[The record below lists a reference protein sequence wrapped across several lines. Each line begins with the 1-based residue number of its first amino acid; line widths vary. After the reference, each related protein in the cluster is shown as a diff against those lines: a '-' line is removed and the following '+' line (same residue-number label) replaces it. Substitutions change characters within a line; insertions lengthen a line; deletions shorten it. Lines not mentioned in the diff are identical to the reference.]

1 MTATATEAIE
11 APRRAALPER
21 WTPSVGGWSAR
32 LLVLAAIFGAVIWV
46 TAIVPNYWADRI
58 SLAVI
63 FAIIG
68 LSLNIVLGYV
78 GQVSL
83 GHHGFVGIA
92 AFVAAY
98 YVSGSGDPGS
108 VARCSIDS
116 CSFGTFL
123 TATAIAA
130 LSGAVAAMLLGLI
143 ALRIKGL
150 YLALITL
157 AYGFVAERSIF
168 EIPFLT
174 RGGAGMPATR
184 PDGWATD
191 REFAF
196 LCFFFLSAVIF
207 VDWRLLRSKV
217 GRAILSIKHS
227 ESVAATYGINVTSYK
242 VLAFILSGLFAG
254 IAGSLLAFRAET
266 VVSNDFNFA
275 NALLW
280 VLMVVVGGL
289 GSRVGVIIGSA
300 FFALFP
306 FLIVLIGPLD
316 DFIRHTLGREP
327 DYFTIV
333 IGSALAILTIIQYPG
348 GIGEQ
353 ISPITRWLGGKRFTL
368 HEEGHGGHAEQPKAA
383 AATKERSGGLLA
395 KMGLHKHEE
404 STDGAGEESS
414 ALARAVERPTPGSGD
429 GSTTETPAASKSDQ
443 VEVPDVWGALVGKK
457 SGGNR

>member
-1 MTATATEAIE
+1 MATATEVMDAVPARTDE
-11 APRRAALPER
+11 K
-21 WTPSVGGWSAR
+21 WTPSVQGWVAR
-32 LLVLAAIFGAVIWV
+32 LLVLGLIFGSILWV
-46 TAIVPNYWADRI
+46 TAVVPSYWADRI

-63 FAIIG
+63 YCIIG

-98 YVSGSGDPGS
+98 YATNKAG
-108 VARCSIDS
+108 CTLDS
-116 CSFGTFL
+116 CAFGTFM
-123 TATAIAA
+123 TATVIAA

-174 RGGAGMPATR
+174 NGGAGMPATR
-184 PDGWATD
+184 PNGWATD

-196 LCFFFLSAVIF
+196 LCMFFLAAVIF
-207 VDWRLLRSKV
+207 VDWRLLKSKV
-217 GRAILSIKHS
+217 GRAILSVKHS
-227 ESVAATYGINVTSYK
+227 ESVAATYGINVTAYK

-254 IAGSLLAFRAET
+254 IAGSLFAFHET
-266 VVSNDFNFA
+266 NVVSNNFSFA
-275 NALLW
+275 SAILW

-289 GSRVGVIIGSA
+289 GNRVGVIVGSA

-306 FLIVLIGPLD
+306 FLIVLIGPLEHFLRD
-316 DFIRHTLGREP
+316 TLHREP

-353 ISPITRWLGGKRFTL
+353 ISPITRWLGGKPFSM
-368 HEEGHGGHAEQPKAA
+368 HPEGHEKHKSPKTPKAG
-383 AATKERSGGLLA
+383 GGLLS
-395 KMGLHKHEE
+395 KVGLHKKEAPSTEE
-404 STDGAGEESS
+404 LT
-414 ALARAVERPTPGSGD
+414 ALGRAVESKEPSD
-429 GSTTETPAASKSDQ
+429 G
-443 VEVPDVWGALVGKK
+443 
-457 SGGNR
+457 

>member
-1 MTATATEAIE
+1 MTATATEVMD
-11 APRRAALPER
+11 ALPAEDR
-21 WTPSVGGWSAR
+21 LEKWTPSVQGWVAR
-32 LLVLAAIFGAVIWV
+32 IVMLGIIFGSVLWATAV
-46 TAIVPNYWADRI
+46 VPSYWADRI

-63 FAIIG
+63 YAIIG

-83 GHHGFVGIA
+83 GHHAFVGIA

-98 YVSGSGDPGS
+98 YVTNKAG
-108 VARCSIDS
+108 CTLDS
-116 CSFGTFL
+116 CAFGTFM
-123 TATAIAA
+123 TATVIAA
-130 LSGAVAAMLLGLI
+130 ISGAVAAMLLGLI

-174 RGGAGMPATR
+174 NGGAGMPATR
-184 PDGWATD
+184 PNGWATD

-196 LCFFFLSAVIF
+196 LCMFFLVGVIF
-207 VDWRLLRSKV
+207 VDWRLLKSKV

-227 ESVAATYGINVTSYK
+227 EAVAATYGINVTAYK
-242 VLAFILSGLFAG
+242 VLAFSLSGLFAG
-254 IAGSLLAFRAET
+254 IAGSLFAFHET
-266 VVSNDFNFA
+266 NVVSNNFNFA

-289 GSRVGVIIGSA
+289 GNRVGVIVGSA

-306 FLIVLIGPLD
+306 FLIVLIGPFEH
-316 DFIRHTLGREP
+316 FISDTLGREP

-333 IGSALAILTIIQYPG
+333 IGSGLAILTIIQYPG

-353 ISPITRWLGGKRFTL
+353 ISPITRWLGGKPFSM
-368 HEEGHGGHAEQPKAA
+368 HPEGHGKHKPKEP
-383 AATKERSGGLLA
+383 KEAKAKSGGGLLS
-395 KMGLHKHEE
+395 KVGLHKQE
-404 STDGAGEESS
+404 STEKSGEELA
-414 ALARAVERPTPGSGD
+414 ALGRAVDRPVTHDTGAP
-429 GSTTETPAASKSDQ
+429 
-443 VEVPDVWGALVGKK
+443 PDVWGALVGKSK
-457 SGGNR
+457 DGDK

>member
-1 MTATATEAIE
+1 MTATATEVIE
-11 APRRAALPER
+11 APLQSRDSAR
-21 WTPSVGGWSAR
+21 WTPSVKGWVAR
-32 LLVLAAIFGAVIWV
+32 LVTLAAIFGAVIWT
-46 TAIVPNYWADRI
+46 TATVPSFWADRI

-68 LSLNIVLGYV
+68 LSLNIVIGYV

-98 YVSGSGDPGS
+98 YATESAG
-108 VARCSIDS
+108 CTLDS

-123 TATAIAA
+123 MATAIAA
-130 LSGAVAAMLLGLI
+130 LSGAIAAMLLGLI

-196 LCFFFLSAVIF
+196 LCFFFLAVVIF
-207 VDWRLLRSKV
+207 IDWRLLKSKV

-227 ESVAATYGINVTSYK
+227 EAVAATYGINVTAYK

-254 IAGSLLAFRAET
+254 VAGSLLAFRAEN

-289 GSRVGVIIGSA
+289 GNRVGVIVGSA

-306 FLIVLIGPLD
+306 FLIILIGPLEH
-316 DFIRHTLGREP
+316 FIRDTLGREP

-333 IGSALAILTIIQYPG
+333 IGSGLAILTIIQYPG

-353 ISPITRWLGGKRFTL
+353 ISPITRWLGGKPFTM
-368 HEEGHGGHAEQPKAA
+368 HPDGGGHHKPKEPKA
-383 AATKERSGGLLA
+383 KRPGLLA
-395 KMGLHKHEE
+395 KVGLHKPEQASE
-404 STDGAGEESS
+404 QTTEMA
-414 ALARAVERPTPGSGD
+414 ALGRAVESPTVSAGPSSSD
-429 GSTTETPAASKSDQ
+429 GE
-443 VEVPDVWGALVGKK
+443 VEVPDVWGALVG
-457 SGGNR
+457 NRNGEKR

>member
-1 MTATATEAIE
+1 MTATATEVMQ
-11 APRRAALPER
+11 APAGRPATER
-21 WTPSVGGWSAR
+21 WTPSVQGWIAR
-32 LLVLAAIFGAVIWV
+32 LLVLAAIFGAVIWA
-46 TAIVPNYWADRI
+46 TATVPSYWADRI

-63 FAIIG
+63 YCIIG

-83 GHHGFVGIA
+83 GHHAFVGIA

-98 YVSGSGDPGS
+98 YVSGSGEVGS
-108 VARCSIDS
+108 VARCSLDS
-116 CSFGTFL
+116 CSMGAFL
-123 TATAIAA
+123 TATALAA
-130 LSGAVAAMLLGLI
+130 LSGGIAAMLLGLV

-196 LCFFFLSAVIF
+196 LCFFFLAAVVY
-207 VDWRLLRSKV
+207 VDWRLIRSKV
-217 GRAILSIKHS
+217 GRAILSVKHS
-227 ESVAATYGINVTSYK
+227 EAVAATYGINVTAYK
-242 VLAFILSGLFAG
+242 VLAFTLSGVFAG
-254 IAGSLLAFRAET
+254 IAGSLFAFHET
-266 VVSNDFNFA
+266 NVVSNNFNFA

-289 GSRVGVIIGSA
+289 GSRIGVVIGSA

-306 FLIVLIGPLD
+306 FLLILIGPLEHFLRD
-316 DFIRHTLGREP
+316 TLGREP

-353 ISPITRWLGGKRFTL
+353 VSPITRWIGGKRFSL
-368 HEEGHGGHAEQPKAA
+368 HAEDHTKAHEPKEK
-383 AATKERSGGLLA
+383 TPGGLLA
-395 KMGLHKHEE
+395 KLGLHKDEP
-404 STDGAGEESS
+404 TTGEAPTGEI
-414 ALARAVERPTPGSGD
+414 AAIAAAVEHPVAQGPARDSDD
-429 GSTTETPAASKSDQ
+429 GSVD
-443 VEVPDVWGALVGKK
+443 VPDVWGALIGKREK
-457 SGGNR
+457 P

>member
-1 MTATATEAIE
+1 VTAAATEVME
-11 APRRAALPER
+11 RVAAEER
-21 WTPSVGGWSAR
+21 MAKWTPSVQGWVAR
-32 LLVLAAIFGAVIWV
+32 LTVLGLIFASIIWATAV
-46 TAIVPNYWADRI
+46 VPSYWADRI

-63 FAIIG
+63 YCIIG

-83 GHHGFVGIA
+83 GHHAFVGIA

-98 YVSGSGDPGS
+98 YATNKAGCTLDDC
-108 VARCSIDS
+108 AL
-116 CSFGTFL
+116 GTFM
-123 TATAIAA
+123 TATVFAA
-130 LSGAVAAMLLGLI
+130 LSGGVAAMLLGLV

-174 RGGAGMPATR
+174 NAGAGMPAPR
-184 PDGWATD
+184 PNGWATD
-191 REFAF
+191 RQFAF
-196 LCFFFLSAVIF
+196 LCMFFLVAVIY

-227 ESVAATYGINVTSYK
+227 EAVAATYGINVTSYK
-242 VLAFILSGLFAG
+242 VLAFILSGIFAG
-254 IAGSLLAFRAET
+254 IAGSLFAFHET
-266 VVSNDFNFA
+266 NVVSNNFNFA

-289 GSRVGVIIGSA
+289 GNRVGVIIGSA

-306 FLIVLIGPLD
+306 FLIVLIGPFEH
-316 DFIRHTLGREP
+316 FISDTLGREP

-333 IGSALAILTIIQYPG
+333 IGSGLAILTIIQYPG

-353 ISPITRWLGGKRFTL
+353 VSPITRWLGGKPFTM
-368 HEEGHGGHAEQPKAA
+368 HPEGHEKHKEPKV
-383 AATKERSGGLLA
+383 KSGGGLLA
-395 KMGLHKHEE
+395 KVGLHKHEKSADA
-404 STDGAGEESS
+404 STEELS
-414 ALARAVERPTPGSGD
+414 AVARAVERPVQPVS
-429 GSTTETPAASKSDQ
+429 STDAS
-443 VEVPDVWGALVGKK
+443 EVDAPDVWGSLVGKDK
-457 SGGNR
+457 SGGNG

>member
-1 MTATATEAIE
+1 MTASATEVME
-11 APRRAALPER
+11 APGPTLEAER
-21 WTPSVGGWSAR
+21 WSPSAGGWTAR
-32 LLVLAAIFGAVIWV
+32 LLVLAAIFGGVIWV

-58 SLAVI
+58 SLAAI

-98 YVSGSGDPGS
+98 YATEKAG
-108 VARCSIDS
+108 CSLDA
-116 CSFGTFL
+116 CSFGTFM
-123 TATAIAA
+123 TATVVAA
-130 LSGAVAAMLLGLI
+130 LSGAVVAMLLGLI

-184 PDGWATD
+184 PDGWGTD

-196 LCFFFLSAVIF
+196 LCFFFLAAVIF

-217 GRAILSIKHS
+217 GRAILAIKHS
-227 ESVAATYGINVTSYK
+227 ESVASTYGVNVTSYK
-242 VLAFILSGLFAG
+242 VLAFILSGIFAG

-275 NALLW
+275 IALLW

-289 GSRVGVIIGSA
+289 GNRVGVIIGSA

-316 DFIRHTLGREP
+316 HFIRDTLGREP

-353 ISPITRWLGGKRFTL
+353 VSPITRWLGGKRFSL
-368 HEEGHGGHAEQPKAA
+368 HAEGHGGHKPKEAKAA
-383 AATKERSGGLLA
+383 KPATGGLLA
-395 KMGLHKHEE
+395 KVGLHNE
-404 STDGAGEESS
+404 DGTERSDE
-414 ALARAVERPTPGSGD
+414 ALAALGRAVERPASHDPG
-429 GSTTETPAASKSDQ
+429 PP
-443 VEVPDVWGALVGKK
+443 PDVWGALVGGKK
-457 SGGNR
+457 KGDER

>member
-1 MTATATEAIE
+1 MTATATEVMD
-11 APRRAALPER
+11 APRREKTER
-21 WTPSVGGWSAR
+21 WAPSVQGWVAR
-32 LLVLAAIFGAVIWV
+32 LVILAAIFGTVIWT
-46 TAIVPNYWADRI
+46 TANVPNYWADRI
-58 SLAVI
+58 SLAAI
-63 FAIIG
+63 YAIIG
-68 LSLNIVLGYV
+68 LSLNIVLGYL

-98 YVSGSGDPGS
+98 YATNKAG
-108 VARCSIDS
+108 CTLDS
-116 CSFGTFL
+116 CAFGTFL

-130 LSGAVAAMLLGLI
+130 ISGAAAAMVLGLI

-157 AYGFVAERSIF
+157 AYGFAAERSIF

-174 RGGAGMPATR
+174 NGGAGMPATR
-184 PDGWATD
+184 PNGWATD

-196 LCFFFLSAVIF
+196 LCFIFLAVVIF
-207 VDWRLLRSKV
+207 VDWRLIRSKV

-227 ESVAATYGINVTSYK
+227 DAVAATYGINVTAYK
-242 VLAFILSGLFAG
+242 VLAFVLSGIFAG
-254 IAGSLLAFRAET
+254 IAGSLFAFHET
-266 VVSNDFNFA
+266 NVVSNNFNFA

-289 GSRVGVIIGSA
+289 GNRVGVVIGSA

-306 FLIVLIGPLD
+306 FLILLISPLD
-316 DFIRHTLGREP
+316 HFIRDTLHREP

-333 IGSALAILTIIQYPG
+333 IGSGLAILTMIQYPG

-368 HEEGHGGHAEQPKAA
+368 HAEGHETHAAEPKGEPK
-383 AATKERSGGLLA
+383 TDDKSGGLLA
-395 KMGLHKHEE
+395 KIDLHRKDGETESQTEE
-404 STDGAGEESS
+404 
-414 ALARAVERPTPGSGD
+414 LAAVGRAVARPVAHDPG
-429 GSTTETPAASKSDQ
+429 ET
-443 VEVPDVWGALVGKK
+443 PDVWGALVGKAK
-457 SGGNR
+457 KGGDS

>member
-1 MTATATEAIE
+1 MTATATEVLE
-11 APRRAALPER
+11 TVRAEPIER
-21 WTPSVGGWSAR
+21 WSPSVQGWVAR
-32 LLVLAAIFGAVIWV
+32 LLVLGLIFGSVLWA
-46 TAIVPNYWADRI
+46 TANVPSYWADRI
-58 SLAVI
+58 SLAAI
-63 FAIIG
+63 YAIIG

-98 YVSGSGDPGS
+98 YATQKAGCTVDT
-108 VARCSIDS
+108 
-116 CSFGTFL
+116 CSFNTFM
-123 TATAIAA
+123 TATVIAA

-143 ALRIKGL
+143 ALRIRGL

-174 RGGAGMPATR
+174 NGGAGMPATR

-196 LCFFFLSAVIF
+196 LCFFFLAGVIF
-207 VDWRLLRSKV
+207 VDWRLLKSKV

-227 ESVAATYGINVTSYK
+227 EAVAATYGINVTAYK
-242 VLAFILSGLFAG
+242 VLAFVLSGLFAG
-254 IAGSLLAFRAET
+254 IAGSLFAFHET
-266 VVSNDFNFA
+266 NVVSNNFNFA

-289 GSRVGVIIGSA
+289 GNRIGVVIGSA

-306 FLIVLIGPLD
+306 FLLLLIGPLEHFLRD
-316 DFIRHTLGREP
+316 TLHREP

-333 IGSALAILTIIQYPG
+333 IGSGLAILTLIQYPG

-353 ISPITRWLGGKRFTL
+353 VAPITRWLGGKPFSM
-368 HEEGHGGHAEQPKAA
+368 HPEGHEKHKAPK
-383 AATKERSGGLLA
+383 KQRSGGLLA
-395 KMGLHKHEE
+395 KVGLHKSQVSTEKNTEE
-404 STDGAGEESS
+404 LA
-414 ALARAVERPTPGSGD
+414 ALGRAVEGSKEDD
-429 GSTTETPAASKSDQ
+429 GE
-443 VEVPDVWGALVGKK
+443 
-457 SGGNR
+457 

>member
-1 MTATATEAIE
+1 MTAAATEALE
-11 APRRAALPER
+11 APSRRPATER
-21 WTPSVGGWSAR
+21 WTPSVQGWIAR
-32 LLVLAAIFGAVIWV
+32 LLVLAGIFGVVMWA
-46 TAIVPNYWADRI
+46 TATVPSYWADRI

-63 FAIIG
+63 YCIIG

-83 GHHGFVGIA
+83 GHHAFVGIA

-98 YVSGSGDPGS
+98 YVSGSGEIGS
-108 VARCSIDS
+108 VARCSLDS
-116 CSFGTFL
+116 CSMGAFL
-123 TATAIAA
+123 TATVIAA
-130 LSGAVAAMLLGLI
+130 LSGGVAAMLLGLI

-196 LCFFFLSAVIF
+196 LCFFFLAAVIY
-207 VDWRLLRSKV
+207 VDWRLIRSKV
-217 GRAILSIKHS
+217 GRAILAVKHS

-242 VLAFILSGLFAG
+242 VLAFTLSGVFAG
-254 IAGSLLAFRAET
+254 IAGSLFAFHET
-266 VVSNDFNFA
+266 NVVSNNFSFA

-289 GSRVGVIIGSA
+289 GSRIGVVIGSA

-306 FLIVLIGPLD
+306 FLLILIGPLEHFLRD
-316 DFIRHTLGREP
+316 TVGREP

-353 ISPITRWLGGKRFTL
+353 VSPITRWIGGKRFSMHPEEHGKP
-368 HEEGHGGHAEQPKAA
+368 HEPKE
-383 AATKERSGGLLA
+383 KKPGGLLA
-395 KMGLHKHEE
+395 KFGLHKDEA
-404 STDGAGEESS
+404 STGAASEAAPTTELS
-414 ALARAVERPTPGSGD
+414 AVAKAVEHPVAGADD
-429 GSTTETPAASKSDQ
+429 GSVD
-443 VEVPDVWGALVGKK
+443 VPDVWGALIGKRGK
-457 SGGNR
+457 S

>member
-11 APRRAALPER
+11 APTRKATSDA
-21 WTPSVGGWSAR
+21 WAPSVGGWTAR
-32 LLVLAAIFGAVIWV
+32 LLVLAAIFGAVIWT
-46 TAIVPNYWADRI
+46 TANVPSYWADRI

-68 LSLNIVLGYV
+68 LSLNIILGYV

-98 YVSGSGDPGS
+98 FATENAG
-108 VARCSIDS
+108 CSIDS

-130 LSGAVAAMLLGLI
+130 LSGGFAAMLLGLV

-196 LCFFFLSAVIF
+196 LCFFFLAAVVF

-217 GRAILSIKHS
+217 GRAILSVKHS
-227 ESVAATYGINVTSYK
+227 EAVAATYGINVTAYK

-254 IAGSLLAFRAET
+254 TAGSLLAFRAET

-289 GSRVGVIIGSA
+289 GNRVGVIVGSA

-306 FLIVLIGPLD
+306 FLIVLIGPLEHFLRD
-316 DFIRHTLGREP
+316 TVGREP

-333 IGSALAILTIIQYPG
+333 IGSALAILTIILHPG
-348 GIGEQ
+348 GIGDQ
-353 ISPITRWLGGKRFTL
+353 ISPITRWLGGKPFSL
-368 HEEGHGGHAEQPKAA
+368 HPDGHHHPKEP
-383 AATKERSGGLLA
+383 KEKGPGLLA
-395 KMGLHKHEE
+395 KFGLHREATE
-404 STDGAGEESS
+404 SEDPTTSELAALGRAVGRTTPSDVSQRQTP
-414 ALARAVERPTPGSGD
+414 LARD
-429 GSTTETPAASKSDQ
+429 GQDGVQP
-443 VEVPDVWGALVGKK
+443 PDVWGALVGRKD
-457 SGGNR
+457 GGNS

>member
-1 MTATATEAIE
+1 MTAAATEVME
-11 APRRAALPER
+11 VQSGPKTSVR
-21 WTPSVGGWSAR
+21 WTPSVGGWVAR
-32 LLVLAAIFGAVIWV
+32 LLVLAAIFGSVLWA
-46 TAIVPNYWADRI
+46 TANVPSYWADRI
-58 SLAVI
+58 SLAAI

-98 YVSGSGDPGS
+98 YVSGSGEPGS
-108 VARCSIDS
+108 IVRCSIDS
-116 CSFGTFL
+116 CSFGNFM
-123 TATAIAA
+123 TATVIAA
-130 LSGAVAAMLLGLI
+130 LSGAIAAMLLGLI

-184 PDGWATD
+184 PDGWASD

-196 LCFFFLSAVIF
+196 LCFIFLAIVIYF
-207 VDWRLLRSKV
+207 DWRLVRSKV

-227 ESVAATYGINVTSYK
+227 ESVAATYGINVTAYK
-242 VLAFILSGLFAG
+242 VLAFILSGAFAG
-254 IAGSLLAFRAET
+254 VAGSLFAFHET
-266 VVSNDFNFA
+266 NVVSNNFNFA

-289 GSRVGVIIGSA
+289 GSRVGVVVGSA

-306 FLIVLIGPLD
+306 FLIVLIGPFD
-316 DFIRHTLGREP
+316 HFIRDTLGREP

-353 ISPITRWLGGKRFTL
+353 ISPITRWLGGKRFTM
-368 HEEGHGGHAEQPKAA
+368 HAEEPGHEKEPKP
-383 AATKERSGGLLA
+383 KGPGLLS
-395 KMGLHKHEE
+395 KVGLHRQEKKEE
-404 STDGAGEESS
+404 QQEE
-414 ALARAVERPTPGSGD
+414 VKEEV
-429 GSTTETPAASKSDQ
+429 TT
-443 VEVPDVWGALVGKK
+443 
-457 SGGNR
+457 